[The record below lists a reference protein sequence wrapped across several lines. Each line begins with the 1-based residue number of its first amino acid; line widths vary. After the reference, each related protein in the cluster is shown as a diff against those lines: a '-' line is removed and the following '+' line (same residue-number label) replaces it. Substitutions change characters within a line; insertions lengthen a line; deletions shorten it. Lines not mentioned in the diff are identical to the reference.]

1 MTVVLLLLLLGTN
14 KKTEDMSL
22 FFSLLLSKVGT
33 APTPTTT
40 VLTYTAT
47 QKVNPLPSAF
57 NVSMVSN
64 TFTDGVGTIVFDG
77 VLTTIGYR
85 AFYNSSALNGV
96 TIPSSVTSI
105 GNSAFSNSGITS
117 LHIPSGVTS
126 IGEYMCCKCTNLTS
140 VTFDTDSA
148 VTTIPDCAFR
158 QCAITDI
165 TLPSSVTTIG
175 SSEGDVFLDTPL
187 ATLSIYN
194 SSSVVRL
201 IGSLPSSIQHIYVP
215 YYMVNAYKS
224 AWSSYASKISAL

>member
-1 MTVVLLLLLLGTN
+1 MTGVLLLLLLGTN

-47 QKVNPLPSAF
+47 QRVNPYPSAF

-77 VLTTIGYR
+77 ILTTIGYN
-85 AFYNSSALNGV
+85 AFFNSSALNGI

-105 GNSAFSNSGITS
+105 GDNAFANSGITS
-117 LHIPSGVTS
+117 LNIPKGVTS
-126 IGEYMCCKCTNLTS
+126 IGEFMCWKCTNLTS

-148 VTTIPDCAFR
+148 ITTIPDSAFELCAF
-158 QCAITDI
+158 TDI
-165 TLPSSVTTIG
+165 TLPASVTSIG
-175 SSEGDVFLDTPL
+175 SDEGKVFQDTPL

-215 YYMVNAYKS
+215 YYMVDAYKS